1 MTYTCSSLGKSNS
14 WPCDHPVHNCNT
26 LFVHHPLIPLLS
38 CSVCYW
44 LVARRWPRAEQIQKD
59 GPPTGLTPNQPSRL
73 FLNREAH
80 STQCISGSF
89 LVSIGSVLPI
99 HVHSPS
105 FPFHLAPQL
114 GSLLLYRKVIPAQCL
129 VVPYQSAVLHYQT
142 SHQGLHRSLVGVFRS
157 LIRVL
162 SCSLKFPFS
171 FQYPAS
177 GLSRLFSSCCC

>member
-1 MTYTCSSLGKSNS
+1 MTIQSTIVTLYFLFAPPSDPTVELFCVLLAGGKE
-14 WPCDHPVHNCNT
+14 
-26 LFVHHPLIPLLS
+26 
-38 CSVCYW
+38 
-44 LVARRWPRAEQIQKD
+44 VATGRADSED

-73 FLNREAH
+73 FLNRDAH

-114 GSLLLYRKVIPAQCL
+114 GSLLLYRKVIPTQCL
-129 VVPYQSAVLHYQT
+129 VPYQSAILHYQT

-171 FQYPAS
+171 FQYLAAS